1 MTADYLKLTREG
13 QSTVVVAQT
22 WSEIDKVNDAV
33 RRALKSESLIAS
45 AEQTVAALERIAL
58 TDA

>member
-22 WSEIDKVNDAV
+22 WSEIHKVNDAV